1 MTVTQTP
8 VEDSLFGPLTVR
20 LDTERG
26 EVVVEGEAVPRIVLS
41 RAAGT
46 ETDDHIPVGTR
57 DGGRLTLTVAGEEAS
72 VHPAKGRLTR
82 RSFRV
87 DVRHA
92 GHVWRLV
99 PDSLP
104 GSRFLRDGRRLA
116 DFYSEGDGEV
126 TAEWRPETGPE
137 AELGTGSDTGPDPT
151 DVALGYA
158 LAAAFGT
165 GAQPM
170 WMLVSDAIGDL
181 IP

>member
-1 MTVTQTP
+1 MTVTETP

-26 EVVVEGEAVPRIVLS
+26 EVVVEGEAIPLIVLS

-72 VHPAKGRLTR
+72 VYPAKGRLTR

-104 GSRFLRDGRRLA
+104 GSRFLRDGRRLG
-116 DFYSEGDGEV
+116 DFFSEGDGEV
-126 TAEWRPETGPE
+126 TAEWRPETGPDIE
-137 AELGTGSDTGPDPT
+137 PGIEPDST
-151 DVALGYA
+151 DAALGYA

-170 WMLVSDAIGDL
+170 WMLVGDAIGDL